1 MFPAVLFFN
10 VLIFV
15 YMSNLKFNLL
25 NSQEFI
31 LNEQGKRENQVQD
44 SMKLVST
51 SLLGLFFLVCLILI
65 FEI

>member
-1 MFPAVLFFN
+1 MFPAVIFFK

-15 YMSNLKFNLL
+15 YMSNLKFNLP
-25 NSQEFI
+25 NSQELI
-31 LNEQGKRENQVQD
+31 LNEQGKRDKQVQD